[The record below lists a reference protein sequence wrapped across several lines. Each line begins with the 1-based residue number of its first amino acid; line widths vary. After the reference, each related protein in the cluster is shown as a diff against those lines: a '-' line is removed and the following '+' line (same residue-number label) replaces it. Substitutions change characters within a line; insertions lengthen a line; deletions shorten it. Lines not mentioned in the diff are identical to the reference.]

1 VTAALPTWHRGGVSA
16 TPRPWARVPAATAAG
31 VAVAALLTGCGG
43 SATPAEVVV
52 TVTASTKDAA
62 GESPSTTP
70 STTSEKPAP
79 AETLKSDD
87 VGRKFDFGK
96 VTSVKSENGTLVFAV
111 DRWTVPSLDDA
122 KLAQTGIEVAPYNL
136 SNIPFRNVNKT
147 NTFRV
152 PVRDGASFLLHHC
165 VAKGEPVTSKSVSAK
180 ELAAADPVDAL
191 VLLRIDPKTGYAT
204 GGETLAAC

>member
-1 VTAALPTWHRGGVSA
+1 MTTVHRSWHRGRVTT
-16 TPRPWARVPAATAAG
+16 TPRPTSRAT
-31 VAVAALLTGCGG
+31 AVAAAGLLAAALLAGCGG
-43 SATPAEVVV
+43 EATPGEVVV

-62 GESPSTTP
+62 GGSESPSKSATT
-70 STTSEKPAP
+70 KPAP

-96 VTSVKSENGTLVFAV
+96 VTSITNENGTLVFAV

-165 VAKGEPVTSKSVSAK
+165 VAKGEPVTSKSVDAR
-180 ELAAADPVDAL
+180 ELAAADRADTL
-191 VLLRIDPKTGYAT
+191 ILLTIDPKTGYAT
-204 GGETLAAC
+204 GGETLAGC